1 MATFAPSAARRFAM
15 AAPMPR
21 DPPVTSAILPSSF
34 LVIVFLLF
42 LESRSLLLLRLAAT
56 LDVAVQYLPH
66 TLISWDRCFRS
77 MGARMELR
85 HLRYFVAVAEA
96 GGLTGAAQ
104 RNLHTSQPS
113 LSRQIRDL
121 ENEVGA
127 QLLTRR
133 ARGIELTPA
142 GRTFLDHARGVLSQ
156 VEAAAEAA
164 RRVAHPGK
172 PCFVMGFLTGH
183 ELTWM
188 PEALQILRD
197 ELPNIDVMI
206 SSQYSPLL
214 ADGLSKGKI
223 DAAFLRR
230 ERGAPDL
237 AFRLLVKEPLV
248 VVLPS
253 NHRLAALKAI
263 SPQDLVGE
271 KFVTVSGTAPVL
283 RVIIDD
289 YLKRSGIDITPAHE
303 ADHLAMGMSLIASTR
318 GVGLLPAYAQN
329 FLPSSVT
336 SRPLRGDTPTIDLVL
351 GYKKSNKS
359 PILKL
364 LLSRLDELVVRV
376 SRKAH

>member
-1 MATFAPSAARRFAM
+1 
-15 AAPMPR
+15 
-21 DPPVTSAILPSSF
+21 
-34 LVIVFLLF
+34 
-42 LESRSLLLLRLAAT
+42 
-56 LDVAVQYLPH
+56 
-66 TLISWDRCFRS
+66 
-77 MGARMELR
+77 MELR
-85 HLRYFVAVAEA
+85 HLRYFVAVADA
-96 GGLTGAAQ
+96 GNLTVAAQ
-104 RNLHTSQPS
+104 RMLHTSQPS

-121 ENEVGA
+121 EDEVGT

-142 GRTFLDHARGVLSQ
+142 GRAFLDHARAVLSQ
-156 VEAAAEAA
+156 VEAAAAAA
-164 RRVAHPGK
+164 RQVAHPAK
-172 PCFVMGFLTGH
+172 PCFTMGFLTGH

-230 ERGAPDL
+230 EQGAPDL

-248 VVLPS
+248 VVLPG
-253 NHRLAALKAI
+253 NHRLAALKAV

-271 KFVTVSGTAPVL
+271 TFVTVSQTAPVL
-283 RVIIDD
+283 RGVIDN
-289 YLKRSGIDITPAHE
+289 YLKRSGIKITPAHE
-303 ADHLAMGMSLIASTR
+303 ADHVTMGMSLIVSTR
-318 GVGLLPAYAQN
+318 GVGLLPAYALN

-336 SRPLRGDTPTIDLVL
+336 SRPLKGDTPTVDLVL
-351 GYKKSNKS
+351 GYRKSNES

-364 LLSRLDELVVRV
+364 LLSRLDELVARV
-376 SRKAH
+376 SKKTR